1 MNMASA
7 TVKTKAAPKRTAT
20 KAPAKA
26 AVKTV
31 VKEEVKETKGALAA
45 QKVKRLGRLHD
56 VISKHETTAKEART
70 ERDQIILE
78 EIKGGASVSAVA
90 EAAGVTRQHVYKNIL
105 EKKA

>member
-1 MNMASA
+1 MASA
-7 TVKTKAAPKRTAT
+7 TATKTKAAPKRAAT

-31 VKEEVKETKGALAA
+31 AKEEVKDTKGALAA
-45 QKVKRLGRLHD
+45 AKVKRLGRLHD

-78 EIKGGASVSAVA
+78 EIKAGASVSAVA
-90 EAAGVTRQHVYKNIL
+90 DAAGVTRQHVYKNIL

>member
-7 TVKTKAAPKRTAT
+7 TATKTKAAPKRAAAT

-26 AVKTV
+26 AVK
-31 VKEEVKETKGALAA
+31 EEVKETKGTLAA

-56 VISKHETTAKEART
+56 VITKHETTAKEART
-70 ERDQIILE
+70 ERDQIILD
-78 EIKGGASVSAVA
+78 EIKAGASVSAVA

-105 EKKA
+105 EKKS